1 MPRLPTN
8 VSCPCP
14 DRDSIKPVTSP
25 TIRVTDI
32 KVKPEAPRGNT
43 EAYIQVTDTELKLK
57 ILAESIAK
65 DFLPLDFTKNDAIT
79 VKSADELLD
88 TAYIYVDN
96 GGTPVKIFAPA
107 VLKTAIKWEDLAD
120 STKEIIQQKLIP
132 GNHITIDSNNVIS
145 ADIGVETINGKTGEV
160 QLTAADVNAYSK
172 EEVYTKE
179 ETEVAIANLVIEI
192 DGGRIEQ

>member
-1 MPRLPTN
+1 MPRIPTN
-8 VSCPCP
+8 VSCP
-14 DRDSIKPVTSP
+14 DRDSVRPTTPP

-32 KVKPEAPRGNT
+32 KVKHEAPRGNT
-43 EAYIQVTDTELKLK
+43 EAYIQITDTELKLK

-65 DFLPLDFTKNDAIT
+65 DFLPLDFTKNDNIKI
-79 VKSADELLD
+79 KSADDLLD

-96 GGTPVKIFAPA
+96 GGIPVKLFAPA
-107 VLKTAIKWEDLAD
+107 VLKTTIKWEDLAD
-120 STKEIIQQKLIP
+120 STKEIIQHKLTP

-145 ADIGVETINGKTGEV
+145 ADIGVETVNGKTGEV

-172 EEVYTKE
+172 EEVYTKK
-179 ETEVAIANLVIEI
+179 ETDAAFANLVIEI

>member
-8 VSCPCP
+8 VPCP
-14 DRDSIKPVTSP
+14 DRDSVKPAASP

-32 KVKPEAPRGNT
+32 KVKHEAPRGNT

-65 DFLPLDFTKNDAIT
+65 DFLPLDFTKNDAIDI
-79 VKSADELLD
+79 KSANELSD
-88 TAYIYVDN
+88 TAYIYVDD
-96 GGTPVKIFAPA
+96 GGKPVKIFAPA
-107 VLKTAIKWEDLAD
+107 VLKTAIKWEDLAE

-145 ADIGVETINGKTGEV
+145 ADIGVETIKRKTGEV
-160 QLTAADVNAYSK
+160 RLTAADVNAYSK
-172 EEVYTKE
+172 EEVYTKK
-179 ETEVAIANLVIEI
+179 ETDAAFANLVIEI

>member
-1 MPRLPTN
+1 MPRIPTN
-8 VSCPCP
+8 VVCP
-14 DRDSIKPVTSP
+14 DHDSVRPTTP
-25 TIRVTDI
+25 TTIRVTDI
-32 KVKPEAPRGNT
+32 KVKHEAPRGNT

-65 DFLPLDFTKNDAIT
+65 DFLPLDFTKNDAIDI
-79 VKSADELLD
+79 KSANELSD
-88 TAYIYVDN
+88 TAYIYVDD
-96 GGTPVKIFAPA
+96 GGKPVKIFAPA
-107 VLKTAIKWEDLAD
+107 VLKTAIKWEDLAE

-160 QLTAADVNAYSK
+160 RLTAADVNAYSK
-172 EEVYTKE
+172 EEVYTKK
-179 ETEVAIANLVIEI
+179 ETDAAFANLVIEI

>member
-1 MPRLPTN
+1 MPRIPTN

-14 DRDSIKPVTSP
+14 DRDSVKPTTFP

-32 KVKPEAPRGNT
+32 KVKHEAPRGNT

-65 DFLPLDFTKNDAIT
+65 DFLPLDFTKNDNIKI
-79 VKSADELLD
+79 KSADDLLD

-107 VLKTAIKWEDLAD
+107 VLKTTIKWEDLAD
-120 STKEIIQQKLIP
+120 STKEIIQHKLIP

-145 ADIGVETINGKTGEV
+145 ADIGVETVNGKIGEV
-160 QLTAADVNAYSK
+160 WLTAADVNAYSK
-172 EEVYTKE
+172 EEVYTKK
-179 ETEVAIANLVIEI
+179 ETDAAFANLVIEI

>member
-1 MPRLPTN
+1 MPRAPIN
-8 VSCPCP
+8 ISCP
-14 DRDSIKPVTSP
+14 DRDSVKPTTPP

-43 EAYIQVTDTELKLK
+43 EAYIQVTDIELKLK

-65 DFLPLDFTKNDAIT
+65 DFLPLDFTKNDNIK

-107 VLKTAIKWEDLAD
+107 VLKTAIK
-120 STKEIIQQKLIP
+120 
-132 GNHITIDSNNVIS
+132 
-145 ADIGVETINGKTGEV
+145 
-160 QLTAADVNAYSK
+160 
-172 EEVYTKE
+172 
-179 ETEVAIANLVIEI
+179 
-192 DGGRIEQ
+192 

>member
-1 MPRLPTN
+1 MPRISTN
-8 VSCPCP
+8 VSCP
-14 DRDSIKPVTSP
+14 DRDSVKPTTFP

-32 KVKPEAPRGNT
+32 KVKREAPRGNT

-65 DFLPLDFTKNDAIT
+65 DFLPLDFTKNDNIKI
-79 VKSADELLD
+79 KSAEDLLD

-96 GGTPVKIFAPA
+96 GGIPVKLFAPA
-107 VLKTAIKWEDLAD
+107 VLKATIKWEDLAD
-120 STKEIIQQKLIP
+120 STKEIIQHKLTP
-132 GNHITIDSNNVIS
+132 GNHIIIDSNNVIS
-145 ADIGVETINGKTGEV
+145 ADIGVETVNGKTGEV

-172 EEVYTKE
+172 EEVYTKK
-179 ETEVAIANLVIEI
+179 ETDAAFANLVIEI

>member
-1 MPRLPTN
+1 MPRVPIN
-8 VSCPCP
+8 VSCP
-14 DRDSIKPVTSP
+14 DRDSVRPTTPP

-32 KVKPEAPRGNT
+32 KVKHEAPRGNT

-65 DFLPLDFTKNDAIT
+65 DFLPLDFTKNDNIKI
-79 VKSADELLD
+79 KSADDLLD

-96 GGTPVKIFAPA
+96 GGMPVKIFAPA

-120 STKEIIQQKLIP
+120 STKDIIQHKLTP

-145 ADIGVETINGKTGEV
+145 ADIGVETVNGKTGEV
-160 QLTAADVNAYSK
+160 RLTAADVNAYSK
-172 EEVYTKE
+172 EEVYTKK
-179 ETEVAIANLVIEI
+179 ETDAAFANLVIEI

>member
-1 MPRLPTN
+1 MPRIPTN
-8 VSCPCP
+8 VSCP
-14 DRDSIKPVTSP
+14 DRDSVRPTTPP

-32 KVKPEAPRGNT
+32 KVKHEAPRGNT

-65 DFLPLDFTKNDAIT
+65 DFLPLDFTKNDNIKI
-79 VKSADELLD
+79 KSADDLLD

-120 STKEIIQQKLIP
+120 STKELIQHKLTP

-145 ADIGVETINGKTGEV
+145 ADIGVETMNGKTGEV
-160 QLTAADVNAYSK
+160 QLTAADVNAY
-172 EEVYTKE
+172 
-179 ETEVAIANLVIEI
+179 
-192 DGGRIEQ
+192 

>member
-1 MPRLPTN
+1 MPRAPIN
-8 VSCPCP
+8 ISCP
-14 DRDSIKPVTSP
+14 DRDSVKPTTPP

-43 EAYIQVTDTELKLK
+43 EAYIQVTDIELKLK

-65 DFLPLDFTKNDAIT
+65 DFLPLDFTKNDNIKI
-79 VKSADELLD
+79 KSADDLLD

-107 VLKTAIKWEDLAD
+107 VLKTTIKWEDLAD
-120 STKEIIQQKLIP
+120 STKEIIQHKLTP

-145 ADIGVETINGKTGEV
+145 ADIGVETVNGKTGEV

-172 EEVYTKE
+172 EEVYTKK
-179 ETEVAIANLVIEI
+179 ETDAAFANLVIEI

>member
-1 MPRLPTN
+1 MPRIPTN
-8 VSCPCP
+8 VVCP
-14 DRDSIKPVTSP
+14 DHDSVRPTTPP

-32 KVKPEAPRGNT
+32 KVKHEAPRGNT

-65 DFLPLDFTKNDAIT
+65 DFLPLDFTKNDNIK

-120 STKEIIQQKLIP
+120 STKEIIQHKLTP

-145 ADIGVETINGKTGEV
+145 ADIGVETVNGKTGEV
-160 QLTAADVNAYSK
+160 QLAAADVNAYSK
-172 EEVYTKE
+172 EEVYTKK
-179 ETEVAIANLVIEI
+179 ETDAAIANLVIKI
-192 DGGRIEQ
+192 AGGRIEQ

>member
-8 VSCPCP
+8 VPCP
-14 DRDSIKPVTSP
+14 DRDSVKPATSP

-32 KVKPEAPRGNT
+32 KVKHEAPRGNT

-65 DFLPLDFTKNDAIT
+65 DFLPLDFTKNDDINI
-79 VKSADELLD
+79 KSANELSD
-88 TAYIYVDN
+88 TAYIYVDD
-96 GGTPVKIFAPA
+96 GGKPVKIFAPA
-107 VLKTAIKWEDLAD
+107 VLKTAIKWEDLAE
-120 STKEIIQQKLIP
+120 STKEIIQQKLSP

-145 ADIGVETINGKTGEV
+145 TDIGVETINGKTGEV
-160 QLTAADVNAYSK
+160 RLTAADVNAYSK
-172 EEVYTKE
+172 EEVYTKK
-179 ETEVAIANLVIEI
+179 ETDAAFANLVIEI